1 MMAPFYDVHSYDN
14 DECGVGNEDE
24 VHNDGLADEDN
35 ETDHDGDHGAGD
47 RGEPVHGRGD
57 GPADPREVHEGRQEE
72 GEMEEKKREKGK
84 NYFCVE
90 DQQESISLRE
100 DWKVEKTEGMKTSR
114 GICW

>member
-72 GEMEEKKREKGK
+72 GETEEKNRAKITKKICFVCGRLAREYFFKRRLEG
-84 NYFCVE
+84 
-90 DQQESISLRE
+90 RE
-100 DWKVEKTEGMKTSR
+100 DR
-114 GICW
+114 GDENK